1 MNNLQTL
8 LIVDDSQLNR
18 ELLMEILGTDYRYLQ
33 AEDGQQAIDILRGNP
48 AVDLMLLDMVMPGL
62 DGCGVLEIMQRYH
75 WLDEIPV
82 IVISADQSDAFMDRA
97 YSLGATDYI
106 HRPFHTL
113 VVRRR
118 IENTLMLY
126 AKQRR
131 LTSLVSQQVLDKEK
145 LSSMLL
151 GIFGSVVEAHNG
163 ENNQHILR
171 VRTITEALLHQLAK
185 ETPRYRLTEEEII
198 RIGMASALHD
208 IGKSRVP
215 EAILKKPGPLTAEER
230 AIMETHTPSSRTC
243 LRGRMTRW

>member
-113 VVRRR
+113 VVDPLPDAAPTATTRQSPSPSPGCLWRKPATHSAFASLNALAALPAESSMR
-118 IENTLMLY
+118 TPRAAM
-126 AKQRR
+126 AR
-131 LTSLVSQQVLDKEK
+131 LTLFRSVAEPHDPVASSL
-145 LSSMLL
+145 
-151 GIFGSVVEAHNG
+151 
-163 ENNQHILR
+163 
-171 VRTITEALLHQLAK
+171 
-185 ETPRYRLTEEEII
+185 
-198 RIGMASALHD
+198 
-208 IGKSRVP
+208 
-215 EAILKKPGPLTAEER
+215 
-230 AIMETHTPSSRTC
+230 
-243 LRGRMTRW
+243 

>member
-62 DGCGVLEIMQRYH
+62 DGCGVLETMQRYH

-151 GIFGSVVEAHNG
+151 GIFV
-163 ENNQHILR
+163 
-171 VRTITEALLHQLAK
+171 TC
-185 ETPRYRLTEEEII
+185 II
-198 RIGMASALHD
+198 F
-208 IGKSRVP
+208 
-215 EAILKKPGPLTAEER
+215 
-230 AIMETHTPSSRTC
+230 
-243 LRGRMTRW
+243 